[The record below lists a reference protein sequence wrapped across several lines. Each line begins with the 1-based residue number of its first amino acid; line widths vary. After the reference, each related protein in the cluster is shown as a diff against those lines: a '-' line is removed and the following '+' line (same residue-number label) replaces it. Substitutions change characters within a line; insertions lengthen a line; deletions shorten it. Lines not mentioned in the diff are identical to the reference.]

1 MAVVH
6 NSSIHKLSRSMLC
19 EACWGR
25 IKGMKCV
32 CGKLAE
38 YEENLRFNQFNIDG
52 WVRSCGEIYY
62 NPAKAEK
69 ILLLNKL
76 QKERYN
82 IKLGRSKS
90 NLILRIPKE
99 ISDVLELNKGDD
111 VELGLLSKNKIII
124 EF

>member
-1 MAVVH
+1 M
-6 NSSIHKLSRSMLC
+6 
-19 EACWGR
+19 
-25 IKGMKCV
+25 KGMKCA
-32 CGKLAE
+32 CGKIAK
-38 YEENLRFNQFNIDG
+38 YGKNLRFNQFSIDG
-52 WVRSCGEIYY
+52 WVCSCGETYY

-99 ISDVLELNKGDD
+99 VSDVLELNKGDN
-111 VELGLLSKNKIII
+111 VELGLLNKDKLVI